1 MISVSGLTDVSQAYI
16 CLYIVLMP
24 KVMKSETRRGRENIK
39 CGAREREKH
48 KKEQRR
54 ETEWD
59 VLEKSPR
66 LQVRKIYTN

>member
-16 CLYIVLMP
+16 CLYIVLMQ
-24 KVMKSETRRGRENIK
+24 KVMKPEKRLENIK
-39 CGAREREKH
+39 CGESERKKY
-48 KKEQRR
+48 KKEPRC

-66 LQVRKIYTN
+66 VQVRKI